1 MAQTLITKALSAL
14 TAQGMLSALTQATCS
29 ATCPEQM
36 SHKTGDDGY
45 SIADSSFALRI
56 SPSQPETDCTRSSRL
71 FTTRP
76 ATCRG
81 HPEHGG
87 HAVAP
92 CRHLCSP
99 LAGNGGGA
107 EARGPGLMC
116 RPASLPQKHVK
127 VRSECRGK
135 QQRSRPCLQI
145 HLSFGC
151 SEVISARWPLFICN
165 RSASFTGTSQI
176 AAMLSAR

>member
-14 TAQGMLSALTQATCS
+14 TAQGMLFNSYPSNLQRHLPRANVPQDRRRRLQHCG
-29 ATCPEQM
+29 QQ
-36 SHKTGDDGY
+36 
-45 SIADSSFALRI
+45 FR
-56 SPSQPETDCTRSSRL
+56 SPHFPVAVRNRLYTKQPPLHNRERAAAPP
-71 FTTRP
+71 RP

-92 CRHLCSP
+92 CRHLGSP

-135 QQRSRPCLQI
+135 QQRSRPCL
-145 HLSFGC
+145 
-151 SEVISARWPLFICN
+151 
-165 RSASFTGTSQI
+165 
-176 AAMLSAR
+176 